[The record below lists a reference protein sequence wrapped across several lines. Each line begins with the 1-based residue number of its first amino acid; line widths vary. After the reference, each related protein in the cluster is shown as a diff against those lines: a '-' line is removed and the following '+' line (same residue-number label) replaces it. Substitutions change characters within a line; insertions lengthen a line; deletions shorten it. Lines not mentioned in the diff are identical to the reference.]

1 MTSSSLEKQLFN
13 RETWKPVVADEL
25 QLKVLV
31 GSDAEKN
38 VEENLVLKKNLCKK
52 QIIPP
57 RLQKKEKKTSSE
69 IILLLKLKPLLPW
82 NELLLYITTLWL
94 QTSKI

>member
-25 QLKVLV
+25 QLKVLM

-38 VEENLVLKKNLCKK
+38 VEENLVLKKKPVQKANYT
-52 QIIPP
+52 PP
-57 RLQKKEKKTSSE
+57 
-69 IILLLKLKPLLPW
+69 
-82 NELLLYITTLWL
+82 
-94 QTSKI
+94 

>member
-25 QLKVLV
+25 QLKVLM

-38 VEENLVLKKNLCKK
+38 VEENLVLKKKTCAKSKLYPPSKK
-52 QIIPP
+52 KH
-57 RLQKKEKKTSSE
+57 LQR
-69 IILLLKLKPLLPW
+69 
-82 NELLLYITTLWL
+82 
-94 QTSKI
+94 